1 MENWP
6 PVRHFSNI
14 AETSESISSQFSSLS
29 MSSQRSQKRKVI
41 YEEKAAPKKAAPAQ
55 LVKYSVSRP
64 MKRGPRP
71 EIKFHDFVVLP
82 SAPVQLQAGQN
93 YTDNSL
99 MLLNVIPQGTDR
111 INRIGRD
118 VYMKSLHLRAEV
130 DFFFEAGDPT
140 KVNRF
145 RCIAF
150 YDTEAGSVGTNIIEQ
165 VYKTRAAGQID
176 MNITRN
182 LTDST
187 RYRVLFN
194 GLSPTMAG
202 NGSGIALPDKYTW
215 EYDVPL
221 NQKIRFAGSATTNPQ
236 NFLLYLCFV
245 SDDNQAAALFNPR
258 FSVQSRVMF
267 YDT

>member
-6 PVRHFSNI
+6 PVRHFSNNT
-14 AETSESISSQFSSLS
+14 ETSSNTSLASQFSCLN
-29 MSSQRSQKRKVI
+29 MSKRKRLF
-41 YEEKAAPKKAAPAQ
+41 EEKAAPKKAAPAQ
-55 LVKYSVSRP
+55 LVKYSVPRP

-71 EIKFHDFVVLP
+71 EIKFHDVAILP
-82 SAPVQLQAGQN
+82 AAPLTLQAGQN

-99 MLLNVIPQGTDR
+99 VLLNVIPQGTDR

-118 VYMKSLHLRAEV
+118 VYMSKLHVRAEV
-130 DFFFEAGDPT
+130 DYFTVGADPFR
-140 KVNRF
+140 VNRF

-150 YDTEAGSVGTNIIEQ
+150 MDIEAGSVGTNTVEQ

-202 NGSGIALPDKYTW
+202 SSGGLSLPDKYTW

-236 NFLLYLCFV
+236 NYLIYLCFV
-245 SDDNQAAALFNPR
+245 SDDNQLAGSFEPR
-258 FSVQSRVMF
+258 FTLQSRVMF